1 MQNDLIDIRSDILEA
16 IKNKKP
22 LVALESSLIS
32 HGLPY
37 PQNLEVAQK
46 SIQAVEDSGSV
57 AATIAILNGKI
68 KIGLSYEDLNILA
81 RNENIEKI
89 SRHNLAITLT
99 QSRNGVTTVASTI
112 MIAQQVGIKFF
123 ATGGIGGVHINAE
136 KTFDISTDL
145 IELSK
150 TSMNVICSGA
160 KSILDLN
167 KTYEMLET
175 LGISR
180 IGYKTNY
187 MPGFWYQDT
196 NQKVDFNAQ
205 TITELKTLINK
216 RNILKQ
222 KGSILILNPVPKKEE
237 IKKNLVDKWIK
248 KSLALIKNKN
258 VSGRDLT
265 PFLIASINKLSNGR
279 SLEANIALII
289 NNSRLAGKIAA
300 A

>member
-1 MQNDLIDIRSDILEA
+1 M
-16 IKNKKP
+16 
-22 LVALESSLIS
+22 
-32 HGLPY
+32 
-37 PQNLEVAQK
+37 
-46 SIQAVEDSGSV
+46 
-57 AATIAILNGKI
+57 
-68 KIGLSYEDLNILA
+68 LA

-99 QSRNGVTTVASTI
+99 QSRNGATTVASTI

-123 ATGGIGGVHINAE
+123 ATGGIGGAHINAE
-136 KTFDISTDL
+136 KTFDISADL
-145 IELSK
+145 MELSK

>member
-1 MQNDLIDIRSDILEA
+1 
-16 IKNKKP
+16 
-22 LVALESSLIS
+22 
-32 HGLPY
+32 
-37 PQNLEVAQK
+37 
-46 SIQAVEDSGSV
+46 
-57 AATIAILNGKI
+57 
-68 KIGLSYEDLNILA
+68 
-81 RNENIEKI
+81 
-89 SRHNLAITLT
+89 
-99 QSRNGVTTVASTI
+99 
-112 MIAQQVGIKFF
+112 
-123 ATGGIGGVHINAE
+123 
-136 KTFDISTDL
+136 
-145 IELSK
+145 
-150 TSMNVICSGA
+150 
-160 KSILDLN
+160 
-167 KTYEMLET
+167 
-175 LGISR
+175 
-180 IGYKTNY
+180 

>member
-57 AATIAILNGKI
+57 AATIAVLNGKI

-99 QSRNGVTTVASTI
+99 QSRNGATTVASTI

-136 KTFDISTDL
+136 KTFDISADL
-145 IELSK
+145 MELSK

>member
-1 MQNDLIDIRSDILEA
+1 MIFGLANTSSYDNFSI
-16 IKNKKP
+16 NKK
-22 LVALESSLIS
+22 
-32 HGLPY
+32 
-37 PQNLEVAQK
+37 
-46 SIQAVEDSGSV
+46 
-57 AATIAILNGKI
+57 
-68 KIGLSYEDLNILA
+68 
-81 RNENIEKI
+81 
-89 SRHNLAITLT
+89 
-99 QSRNGVTTVASTI
+99 
-112 MIAQQVGIKFF
+112 
-123 ATGGIGGVHINAE
+123 
-136 KTFDISTDL
+136 
-145 IELSK
+145 ELK
-150 TSMNVICSGA
+150 GA